1 MSILRITNNRGLLAL
16 RPVIARTTITSQAP
30 RVSFIQ
36 KNTYASQGYGDGK
49 GDPVASNPQEQGANS
64 QATHDAEHPG
74 PTPPAAKGK
83 GKQPEDAS
91 AQSGGSR
98 SKDAVEKGKSPT
110 GGKLG
115 GKD

>member
-1 MSILRITNNRGLLAL
+1 MSILRSTNNRGLL
-16 RPVIARTTITSQAP
+16 VSQIP
-30 RVSFIQ
+30 QVSFIQ
-36 KNTYASQGYGDGK
+36 RNTYASQGYGDGK

-64 QATHDAEHPG
+64 KATHDAEHPG
-74 PTPPAAKGK
+74 PTPPAGK

-115 GKD
+115 GKE